1 MRSIASL
8 VLGSALLLA
17 PGACR
22 AFSVLA
28 HQGVVDA
35 TWQDSIVPAL
45 RRRFPTATAEELE
58 RAHAYAYGGC
68 HIADLGY
75 FPFGNR
81 LFTDLAHYV
90 RSGDLVSA
98 LLRDATTLD
107 ELAFALGALSHWHA
121 DVIGHSEATNPAVA
135 EIYPALRQR
144 YGDWVTY
151 EEDNGAHLDTE
162 FRFDVFQLTRTRQS
176 PDLFTHTIEFAVAE
190 PLLDR
195 AFRETYGLGLS
206 DLFASTDV
214 AITTYRW
221 GFRGLV
227 QEATGIAWQL
237 YEPEIKATDPAATAE
252 TFVGHMSRADF
263 EKEFG
268 SSYREAGWVAKF
280 FALFAGLV
288 PDVGPLERLPFKPL
302 PPHVREEFTDAFGH
316 VVTFYRTDVDGL
328 GRAALR
334 LPNLT
339 LDTGAPTRRGE
350 YPPADRAYA
359 ALLGKLAERDFAG
372 MSPAMRADILRF
384 YAGGDSPA
392 IETANVDDDTRAAL
406 ERLRGRGPA

>member
-1 MRSIASL
+1 MRTTTTLLLCA
-8 VLGSALLLA
+8 ALLA
-17 PGACR
+17 TPDSGN

-35 TWQDSIVPAL
+35 TWQDAIVPAL
-45 RRRFPTATAEELE
+45 RRRFPAATAQDLE

-121 DVIGHSEATNPAVA
+121 DVTGHAEATNPAVA
-135 EIYPALRQR
+135 EIYPALRER

-151 EEDNGAHLDTE
+151 DEDHGAHLDTE
-162 FRFDVFQLTRTRQS
+162 FRFDVFQLTRARQS
-176 PDLFTHTIEFAVAE
+176 PDLFKHAIEFAVAE

-221 GFRGLV
+221 GFREVV
-227 QEATGIAWQL
+227 QEATGVAWQL
-237 YEPEIKATDPAATAE
+237 YEPEIKVTDPSATAE

-263 EKEFG
+263 EKQFG

-280 FALFAGLV
+280 FALFTGLV
-288 PDVGPLERLPFKPL
+288 PDVGPFERLPFKPL
-302 PPHVREEFTDAFGH
+302 PPHVRQEFTEAFGH
-316 VVTFYRTDVDGL
+316 VVTFYRSDVQAL
-328 GRAALR
+328 GHDEPR

-339 LDTGAPTRRGE
+339 LDTGAPTLRGE

-359 ALLGKLAERDFAG
+359 ALLGKLAERNFAG
-372 MSPAMRADILRF
+372 ISAATRADILRF

-392 IETANVDDDTRAAL
+392 TETAGFDDETRAAL
-406 ERLRGRGPA
+406 ERLRGGGPA